1 MDLIEKIADKVIPME
16 RELIIRFDYEKSE
29 YLIHCFES
37 DPYRRLFKMWTPDLI
52 YGLKQLEAKIY
63 ENKCVE

>member
-1 MDLIEKIADKVIPME
+1 MDLIEKITKKLEPFK
-16 RELIIRFDYEKSE
+16 RELIVRYDGNANS

-52 YGLKQLEAKIY
+52 YGLRQLEEKIY
-63 ENKCVE
+63 ENKCIE